1 MNKLSFGRHGVAIFS
16 PRLSFVQMMVD
27 VYMLS
32 MFKSCNALSITMKI
46 LILYF
51 LIDESIVAH
60 D

>member
-1 MNKLSFGRHGVAIFS
+1 M
-16 PRLSFVQMMVD
+16 QMMVD

-51 LIDESIVAH
+51 LLDELNAAN